1 MNLIR
6 KTFKNGFLAIFSLLI
21 TGFLLLGGFIFFI
34 YLGLPDVST
43 LKNMQL
49 QVPLRVYTRDGNLI
63 AEYGENHL
71 IPVSLDQVPKQLVQ
85 GVLATEDQRYFEHPG
100 VDLIGLVRATRVLL
114 VTGRKAQG
122 ASTITMQVARNF
134 FLTRQKTYG
143 RKLNEILLALKID
156 ANLSKEK
163 VLELYL
169 NKIYLGQRAY
179 GVAAAADVYFG
190 KTLQELSLS
199 EIALLAG
206 LPQAPSRDNP
216 VDNPRAALER
226 RNHVLERMLANDY
239 ITQAQYEKAIAT
251 PLRARLHSRINTV
264 EAPYVGEMV
273 RAAMVEAYG
282 DGAYTNGLK
291 VYTTV
296 DSHLQVAANDAL
308 KKGLLNYDAR
318 HGYRGPEKH
327 LTKQSQWL
335 SKLQQLSTI
344 NNMAPAVVIKSGDSV
359 TAVLANRQKVTV
371 TNARRAKLHKGD
383 VIRVIKGPN
392 GYTLAQVPKAEA
404 ALVSLDPHTG
414 EILALTGGFS
424 FNQSPYNRATQAKRQ
439 PGSSFKPFIY
449 SAALNKDFTLASII
463 NDAPIEQYIPGS
475 NTVWRPQNSNL
486 KFYGPTRL
494 RFGLVHSRN
503 TVSIRILQSIG
514 VTYAIDYASK
524 FGFDPEE
531 MPRNLTLALGTN
543 SVTPMQLA
551 SGFATFANG
560 GFRIKPYFIDHITD
574 DQDNE
579 LYKASNPTLERAITP
594 ENAYLMT
601 NVLQDVIRQGTGHR
615 ALALGRSDIAGK
627 TGTTNDQM
635 DGWFAGFNG
644 DVVTTVWV
652 GFDQRKSLNEYGA
665 DAALPIWIDYMRVA
679 LANKPENTLTQPSD
693 VVRLRVNPS
702 NGLANDYY
710 SFTELFDKAHL
721 PNQDNPQEDYS
732 QNQNEAPAPVE
743 RHDQPAGRD
752 DANGEMDAP
761 RELKPNAESDQR
773 EEIGLPLE
781 KPTLP
786 EKLDKPT
793 LPEKEPEKDNSAKKE
808 DLPPVEDKT
817 TPAEEADQEM

>member
-100 VDLIGLVRATRVLL
+100 VDLIGLIRATRVVL
-114 VTGRKAQG
+114 VTGRKSQG

-190 KTLQELSLS
+190 KTLQELNLS

-216 VDNPRAALER
+216 IDNPRAALER
-226 RNHVLERMLANDY
+226 RNHVLERMLSNDY
-239 ITQAQYEKAIAT
+239 ITQTQYEKAIAT

-296 DSHLQVAANDAL
+296 DSHLQIAANEAL
-308 KKGLLNYDAR
+308 KKGLLSYDLR

-327 LTKQSQWL
+327 LTKQSQWII
-335 SKLQQLSTI
+335 KLQQLSTI
-344 NNMAPAVVIKSGDSV
+344 NHMVPAIVIKNSGDSV
-359 TAVLANRQKVTV
+359 TALLADRQKVNV
-371 TNARRAKLHKGD
+371 NLNNFRRARLHKGD
-383 VIRVIKGPN
+383 VIRITKGSS
-392 GYTLAQVPKAEA
+392 GYNLAQVPKAEA

-414 EILALTGGFS
+414 EIIALTGGFS
-424 FNQSPYNRATQAKRQ
+424 FNQSSYNRATQAKRQ

-503 TVSIRILQSIG
+503 TVSIRILQAIG
-514 VTYAIDYASK
+514 VPYAIDYASK

-551 SGFATFANG
+551 SGFAAFANG
-560 GFRIKPYFIDHITD
+560 GFKIKPYFIDHITD

-579 LYKASNPTLERAITP
+579 LYKAGNPTLDRAITP

-635 DGWFAGFNG
+635 DGWFAGYNG

-679 LANKPENTLTQPSD
+679 LANKPENTLTQPPD
-693 VVRLRVNPS
+693 VVRIRVNPGT
-702 NGLANDYY
+702 GLANDYY
-710 SFTELFDKAHL
+710 GFTELFDKAHL
-721 PNQDNPQEDYS
+721 PTQDAPQEDFS
-732 QNQNEAPAPVE
+732 QNQHEAPVE
-743 RHDQPAGRD
+743 RHDQPAEQHD
-752 DANGEMDAP
+752 TTGEIDAP
-761 RELKPNAESDQR
+761 PQIKPNLDDDQR
-773 EEIGLPLE
+773 EDIGLQLD
-781 KPTLP
+781 KPNLP
-786 EKLDKPT
+786 EKDT
-793 LPEKEPEKDNSAKKE
+793 SVKKE
-808 DLPPVEDKT
+808 DSPPEESKST
-817 TPAEEADQEM
+817 PPEESKPTPPAEEPDQEM

>member
-1 MNLIR
+1 MNIIR

-21 TGFLLLGGFIFFI
+21 TGLLLFGGVIFFV

-49 QVPLRVYTRDGNLI
+49 QVPLKVYTRDGKLI

-85 GVLATEDQRYFEHPG
+85 GILATEDQRYFEHPG
-100 VDLIGLVRATRVLL
+100 VDLIGLVRATRVVLM
-114 VTGRKAQG
+114 TGRKSQG

-179 GVAAAADVYFG
+179 GVAAAAEVYFG
-190 KTLQELSLS
+190 KNLQDLNLA
-199 EIALLAG
+199 EIAMLAG

-239 ITQAQYEKAIAT
+239 ITEKEYEKAIAT
-251 PLRARLHSRINTV
+251 PLHARLHSRVNLI

-282 DGAYTNGLK
+282 DNAYTNGLK

-296 DSHLQVAANDAL
+296 DSRLQLAANNAL
-308 KKGLLNYDAR
+308 KTGLINYDRR

-327 LTKQSQWL
+327 LTKPSQWL
-335 SKLQQLSTI
+335 TKIQRLPTVNS
-344 NNMAPAVVIKSGDSV
+344 MAPAVVTKISGDSLS
-359 TAVLANRQKVTV
+359 ALLGNRQKVSVNTA
-371 TNARRAKLHKGD
+371 NFRRPKLHKGD
-383 VIRVIKGPN
+383 VIRLIRTGN
-392 GYTLAQVPKAEA
+392 AWYLTQIPKAEA
-404 ALVSLDPHTG
+404 ALVSIDPNNG

-449 SAALNKDFTLASII
+449 AAALNKNFTLASVI
-463 NDAPIEQYIPGS
+463 NDAPIEEYIPGS
-475 NTVWRPQNSNL
+475 KTVWRPQNSNL

-503 TVSIRILQSIG
+503 TVSIRILQAIG
-514 VTYAIDYASK
+514 VPYAIEYASR
-524 FGFDPEE
+524 FGFESAD

-560 GFRIKPYFIDHITD
+560 GYRVKPYFIERITD

-579 LYKASNPTLERAITP
+579 LYKANQLQPERVITP

-615 ALALGRSDIAGK
+615 ALALNRTDIAGK

-635 DGWFAGFNG
+635 DGWFAGYNG

-652 GFDQRKSLNEYGA
+652 GFDQQKSLNEYGA
-665 DAALPIWIDYMRVA
+665 DAALPIWIDYMRAA
-679 LANKPENTLTQPSD
+679 LAGKPENTLNQPEN
-693 VVRLRVNPS
+693 VVKIRINPYSGFANAFS
-702 NGLANDYY
+702 NYGFY
-710 SFTELFDKAHL
+710 ELFDKAHL
-721 PNQDNPQEDYS
+721 PSEES
-732 QNQNEAPAPVE
+732 EQNNDSNMAQHEAPVE
-743 RHDQPAGRD
+743 RHDQPAEEKMPADELDKPNFKPDQEPERD
-752 DANGEMDAP
+752 DVG
-761 RELKPNAESDQR
+761 LK
-773 EEIGLPLE
+773 LE
-781 KPTLP
+781 KPALEEKELPTEQKESAP
-786 EKLDKPT
+786 EKKEEIK
-793 LPEKEPEKDNSAKKE
+793 EKEELSP
-808 DLPPVEDKT
+808 
-817 TPAEEADQEM
+817 PAEEPNEDL

>member
-6 KTFKNGFLAIFSLLI
+6 KAFKNGFLAVFSLII
-21 TGFLLLGGFIFFI
+21 TVFLLLGSYIFFV
-34 YLGLPDVST
+34 YLGLPEVST

-49 QVPLRVYTRDGNLI
+49 QVPLRVYTRDGQLI

-100 VDLIGLVRATRVLL
+100 VDLIGLIRATRVLL
-114 VTGRKAQG
+114 TTGRKSQG

-134 FLTRQKTYG
+134 FLTRQKTFG
-143 RKLNEILLALKID
+143 RKINEMLLALKID

-190 KTLQELSLS
+190 KSLQDLNLA

-216 VDNPRAALER
+216 IDNPRAALER

-239 ITQAQYEKAIAT
+239 ISEKEYEKAVAT
-251 PLRARLHSRINTV
+251 PIRARLHSRVDTV

-282 DGAYTNGLK
+282 ENAYTNGLK

-296 DSHLQVAANDAL
+296 DSHLQTAANEAL
-308 KKGLLNYDAR
+308 KSGLISYDRR
-318 HGYRGPEKH
+318 HGYHGPEGHTDKP
-327 LTKQSQWL
+327 SQWL
-335 SKLQQLSTI
+335 PKLRRLSTI
-344 NNMAPAVVIKSGDSV
+344 NKMAPAIVIHSNGNSV
-359 TAVLANRQKVTV
+359 SALLANRQKVTV
-371 TNARRAKLHKGD
+371 NTATFRKVNLKRGD
-383 VIRVIKGPN
+383 IIRITRN
-392 GYTLAQVPKAEA
+392 DDSWSLTQIPKAEA
-404 ALVSLDPHTG
+404 ALVSLDPNTG

-424 FNQSPYNRATQAKRQ
+424 FNQSSYNRATQAKRQ

-449 SAALNKDFTLASII
+449 SAALNKNFTLASII
-463 NDAPIEQYIPGS
+463 DDAPIEEYIPGS

-503 TVSIRILQSIG
+503 TVSIRLLQAIG
-514 VTYAIDYASK
+514 VSYAIDYASH
-524 FGFDPEE
+524 FGFDPVD
-531 MPRNLTLALGTN
+531 MPHNLTLALGTN

-560 GFRIKPYFIDHITD
+560 GNRIKPFFIDHIVD

-579 LYKASNPTLERAITP
+579 LYKASRPVAERAITP
-594 ENAYLMT
+594 ENAYLM
-601 NVLQDVIRQGTGHR
+601 NSVLQDVIRQGTGHR
-615 ALALGRSDIAGK
+615 ATVLNRSDIAGK

-635 DGWFAGFNG
+635 DGWFAGYNG
-644 DVVTTVWV
+644 DIVTTVWV

-679 LANKPENTLTQPSD
+679 LANKPEHTLSQPPD
-693 VVRLRVNPS
+693 VVKMRIGS
-702 NGLANDYY
+702 NDEGYGFY
-710 SFTELFDKAHL
+710 ELFDKAHL
-721 PNQDNPQEDYS
+721 PVETAAED
-732 QNQNEAPAPVE
+732 QTNTNVTRREAPVE
-743 RHDQPAGRD
+743 RHDQPA
-752 DANGEMDAP
+752 DAP
-761 RELKPNAESDQR
+761 EQQEELDSPTFKVNDESDTH
-773 EEIGLPLE
+773 EDVGLQ
-781 KPTLP
+781 
-786 EKLDKPT
+786 LDKPS
-793 LPEKEPEKDNSAKKE
+793 LQEKTDNKESEKKE
-808 DLPPVEDKT
+808 EKP
-817 TPAEEADQEM
+817 PAEVDEEM

>member
-6 KTFKNGFLAIFSLLI
+6 KIFKSGFLTIFSLLI
-21 TGFLLLGGFIFFI
+21 TGLLLLGGFIFFV

-49 QVPLRVYTRDGNLI
+49 QVPLRVYTRDGQLI

-71 IPVSLDQVPKQLVQ
+71 IPVSLDQVPKRLVQ
-85 GVLATEDQRYFEHPG
+85 GILATEDQRYFEHPG
-100 VDLIGLVRATRVLL
+100 VDLIGLVRATRVVL

-143 RKLNEILLALKID
+143 RKINEILLALKID

-190 KTLQELSLS
+190 KQLQDLNLS

-216 VDNPRAALER
+216 IDNPKAALER

-239 ITQAQYEKAIAT
+239 ITQKEYEKAVAM
-251 PLRARLHSRINTV
+251 PLRARLHARVNLI

-282 DGAYTNGLK
+282 DNAYTNGLK

-296 DSHLQVAANDAL
+296 NSHLQIAANNAL
-308 KKGLLNYDAR
+308 KNGLLSYDQR
-318 HGYRGPEKH
+318 HGYRGAEKH
-327 LTKQSQWL
+327 ISKPSQWL
-335 SKLQQLSTI
+335 VKLKQLPVI
-344 NNMAPAVVIKSGDSV
+344 NNMVPAVVSKTSPV
-359 TAVLANRQKVTV
+359 LTAMLVNRQKVNV
-371 TNARRAKLHKGD
+371 NLAGFRRVSLHKGD
-383 VIRVIKGPN
+383 IIRLIRN
-392 GYTLAQVPKAEA
+392 GDSWNLTQVPKAEA
-404 ALVSLDPHTG
+404 ALVSLDPNTG

-449 SAALNKDFTLASII
+449 SAALDKNFTLASII
-463 NDAPIEQYIPGS
+463 NDAPIEQYTPGS

-503 TVSIRILQSIG
+503 TVSIRILESIG
-514 VTYAIDYASK
+514 VSYAIDYASR
-524 FGFDPEE
+524 FGFDPQD

-560 GFRIKPYFIDHITD
+560 GYRIKPYFIDHITD

-579 LYKASNPTLERAITP
+579 LYKASTPSAERAITA
-594 ENAYLMT
+594 ENAFLMN

-615 ALALGRSDIAGK
+615 AMVLNRKDIAGK

-679 LANKPENTLTQPSD
+679 LANKPENTMSQPPNI
-693 VVRLRVNPS
+693 VRMWLNMP
-702 NGLANDYY
+702 NGYGFY
-710 SFTELFDKAHL
+710 ELFDKAH
-721 PNQDNPQEDYS
+721 
-732 QNQNEAPAPVE
+732 APSEETFEQVDTGTPEKHEAPVE
-743 RHDQPAGRD
+743 RHDQPAD
-752 DANGEMDAP
+752 ETP
-761 RELKPNAESDQR
+761 PHEELDVPNFKPDHVDTPK
-773 EEIGLPLE
+773 EETDLQ
-781 KPTLP
+781 
-786 EKLDKPT
+786 LDKPNI
-793 LPEKEPEKDNSAKKE
+793 ENKDEPKQTPAKKE
-808 DLPPVEDKT
+808 EQPVEEID
-817 TPAEEADQEM
+817 EEL

>member
-1 MNLIR
+1 
-6 KTFKNGFLAIFSLLI
+6 
-21 TGFLLLGGFIFFI
+21 
-34 YLGLPDVST
+34 
-43 LKNMQL
+43 MQL
-49 QVPLRVYTRDGNLI
+49 QVPLRVYTRDGKLI
-63 AEYGENHL
+63 GEYGENHL
-71 IPVSLDQVPKQLVQ
+71 VPVNLEEVPKKLIE
-85 GVLATEDQRYFEHPG
+85 GILATEDQRYFEHPG
-100 VDLIGLVRATRVLL
+100 VDLIGLVRATRVVL

-143 RKLNEILLALKID
+143 RKINEILLALKID
-156 ANLSKEK
+156 ASLSKEK

-190 KTLQELSLS
+190 KTLSQLNLS
-199 EIALLAG
+199 EMALLAG

-216 VDNPRAALER
+216 IDNPKAALER
-226 RNHVLERMLANDY
+226 RNHVLERMLSNKY
-239 ITQAQYEKAIAT
+239 ITQDEYERAIAT
-251 PLRARLHSRINTV
+251 PIKARLHSRQNLI

-282 DGAYTNGLK
+282 DSAYTNGLK

-296 DSHLQVAANDAL
+296 DSRLQLAANTAL
-308 KKGLLNYDAR
+308 KTGLLSYDRR
-318 HGYRGPEKH
+318 HGYHGAEKH
-327 LTKQSQWL
+327 VAKQSQWL
-335 SKLQQLSTI
+335 VKLKATPVI
-344 NNMAPAVVIKSGDSV
+344 NGMLPAIVWKNSGGTL
-359 TAVLANRQKVTV
+359 TAMLANREKVTV
-371 TNARRAKLHKGD
+371 NTSAFRQPNVHKGD
-383 VIRVIKGPN
+383 IVRIVKVGN
-392 GYTLAQVPKAEA
+392 TWNLTQVPKAEA
-404 ALVSLDPHTG
+404 AIVSIDPNTG

-449 SAALNKDFTLASII
+449 SAALAKNFTMASVI

-503 TVSIRILQSIG
+503 TVSIRILQAIG
-514 VTYAIDYASK
+514 VSYAVDYASK
-524 FGFDPEE
+524 FGFDPAE

-560 GFRIKPYFIDHITD
+560 GYRIKPYFIDHITD

-579 LYKASNPTLERAITP
+579 LYKATPPSLERAITP
-594 ENAYLMT
+594 ENAYLM
-601 NVLQDVIRQGTGHR
+601 NSVLQDVIRQGTGHK
-615 ALALGRSDIAGK
+615 AMALGRRDIAGK

-635 DGWFAGFNG
+635 DGWFAGYNG
-644 DVVTTVWV
+644 DVVTAVWV

-679 LANKPENTLTQPSD
+679 LAGRPENSMSQPPNIAKMW
-693 VVRLRVNPS
+693 LNTN
-702 NGLANDYY
+702 NGYGFY
-710 SFTELFDKAHL
+710 ELFDKAHL
-721 PNQDNPQEDYS
+721 PEESPEPENT
-732 QNQNEAPAPVE
+732 EAQQLKHEAPVE
-743 RHDQPAGRD
+743 RHDQPAEEPSSPTNQELDEPNFKPQPPQEERD
-752 DANGEMDAP
+752 
-761 RELKPNAESDQR
+761 
-773 EEIGLPLE
+773 EIGLQLDTPNVEMKAHDSKETDSKNTE
-781 KPTLP
+781 KKP
-786 EKLDKPT
+786 ENKSTD
-793 LPEKEPEKDNSAKKE
+793 E
-808 DLPPVEDKT
+808 
-817 TPAEEADQEM
+817 AEEEF